1 MRPLHGG
8 DARLCGAGACGL
20 VGAVAMRTERMDS
33 AAFEVLEPYG
43 PPAPVLVSAPH
54 SGTLLPAEVAAT
66 LVADGATVA
75 ALDDGPVHR
84 LFADAPALGVTVLV
98 ARFRRVCADLN
109 RDPCEM
115 APDAVEGLPVGLR
128 PRVTARAR
136 VGLGVIPTRAGP
148 AALVRTPLST
158 AAFVHRLARYWEPY
172 HRELQRRLRR
182 LAERFGTVLL
192 LDVHSMPT
200 SAAGEGGRLVD
211 VCIGDR
217 FARSAHPALSR
228 AAFDHFARH
237 GLRVARNSP
246 FAGGFITRHYGRPE
260 RGIHALQLE
269 FRRALFLD
277 ETRLEP
283 HAGTGALA
291 ATCRGLL
298 ERLLAERER
307 LAVAPAA

>member
-1 MRPLHGG
+1 MRRTHGTG
-8 DARLCGAGACGL
+8 ARLCGAGACGH
-20 VGAVAMRTERMDS
+20 VDAVAMRTERMDD
-33 AAFEVLEPYG
+33 AAYEILEPDG
-43 PPAPVLVSAPH
+43 PPAPVLISAPH

-66 LVADGATVA
+66 LRADSATVA

-115 APDAVEGLPVGLR
+115 APDAVEALPVGLR
-128 PRVTARAR
+128 PRLTARAR
-136 VGLGVIPTRAGP
+136 AGLGVVPTRAGS

-158 AAFVHRLARYWEPY
+158 AEFVRRLARYWEPY
-172 HRELQRRLRR
+172 HRELQRRLR
-182 LAERFGTVLL
+182 LLTERFGTVLL

-200 SAAGEGGRLVD
+200 SAAGEGGRIVD

-228 AAFDHFARH
+228 TAFDHFAGR
-237 GLRVARNSP
+237 GLRVARNAP
-246 FAGGFITRHYGRPE
+246 FAGGFVTAHYGRPE

-283 HAGTGALA
+283 HGGLGVLA
-291 ATCRGLL
+291 ASCRGLL
-298 ERLLAERER
+298 ETLLAERER